1 MKPPSAPPAPRSSLR
16 AAAPSPPGCPAVL
29 VEGAGG
35 SEVDKVEGRLMAGPH
50 DTIRSAATIERS
62 SSSNYLAGISIIVR
76 FPP

>member
-1 MKPPSAPPAPRSSLR
+1 ML
-16 AAAPSPPGCPAVL
+16 L